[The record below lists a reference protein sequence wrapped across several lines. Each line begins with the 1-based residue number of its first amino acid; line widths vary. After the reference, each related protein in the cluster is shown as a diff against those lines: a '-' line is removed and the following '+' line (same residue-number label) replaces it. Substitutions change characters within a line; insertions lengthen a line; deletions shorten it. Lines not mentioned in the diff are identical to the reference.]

1 MTDCERNVN
10 LIVNDCLRN
19 NFSEFLKLETIV
31 EKGFIKIFLY
41 MNMLRNVFQPQ
52 GSPWPQTVM
61 TSEQSSCERNRN
73 CKETPKS
80 SKVI

>member
-31 EKGFIKIFLY
+31 EKGFIKFFLY
-41 MNMLRNVFQPQ
+41 MNMFRNVFQPQ
-52 GSPWPQTVM
+52 NSPWPETVISF
-61 TSEQSSCERNRN
+61 TREFL
-73 CKETPKS
+73 
-80 SKVI
+80 